1 MSQIIAEIGTGVVMF
16 LVGSA
21 CTYVFGKWSRI
32 FAKVD
37 NLEFGV
43 QSILRDRM
51 TQMHRYYNDKGKAI
65 PQQEVDSF
73 LQMYEAY
80 KKLGGNGYVDEIK
93 ETIVR
98 GMPHENH

>member
-1 MSQIIAEIGTGVVMF
+1 MLAQIEQNVVAF

-21 CTYVFGKWSRI
+21 LSF
-32 FAKVD
+32 FATLWIKKLWKIDAV
-37 NLEFGV
+37 EYGV

-51 TQMHRYYNDKGKAI
+51 TQMRRFYTDKNKPI

-80 KKLGGNGYVDEIK
+80 KRLGGNGYVDEIK
-93 ETIVR
+93 HQIVEV
-98 GMPHENH
+98 MPHENH